1 MRTIRE
7 DILEEAR
14 QIVVGERTATYGQP
28 EDSFRTVAD
37 YWSTY
42 LGREIT
48 SCDVAVMM
56 ILLKVA
62 RQSNGTGSV
71 DSFVDIAGYAACG
84 GEAYTEVLCNES
96 NEDPESE
103 IS

>member
-1 MRTIRE
+1 MGTIRE

-14 QIVVGERTATYGQP
+14 RIVVGKRTATYGQP

-42 LGREIT
+42 LKREVT
-48 SCDVAVMM
+48 PCDVAVMM

-84 GEAYTEVLCNES
+84 GEAYAAELRDETTN
-96 NEDPESE
+96 SE